1 MSEEHTAV
9 DVVTKH
15 VYYPELHPLLR
26 RGKGAYSGQDRVAP
40 TGIEDGMA
48 WNRLTIV
55 TVVLG
60 VATLFFAVSG
70 ATGTWWP
77 VLVCGI
83 LFLIGLGMVL
93 RERAAKART

>member
-1 MSEEHTAV
+1 
-9 DVVTKH
+9 
-15 VYYPELHPLLR
+15 
-26 RGKGAYSGQDRVAP
+26 
-40 TGIEDGMA
+40 MA

-60 VATLFFAVSG
+60 VATLFFGVSG

-77 VLVCGI
+77 GVICGI
-83 LFLIGLGMVL
+83 LFLIALGMVL